1 MSSPS
6 TGGPRN
12 CVGGDSPVTP
22 QRNPLIV
29 GAGPAGL
36 TAALHLIKGGVTP
49 RVFESSAHVGGL
61 ARTPADGDWRVD
73 PGGHRFFTQN
83 EAVSELWRQLLPAD
97 QWTVVPRRSAM
108 FVDGEFVRYPLRGR
122 DLLRHGGITN
132 GMRGLGSLMWARM
145 RTGPKVSNDV
155 VNFRDWGTHQF
166 GRRWYTTFFDN
177 YVRKTWLTEP
187 SELASDW
194 ANQRIKPINWRLHPD
209 VGLDAAD
216 VFRYPRQGPGQV
228 WEAAADALHTA
239 GAAPVLNAEVITAK
253 LDSDGWTLTLR
264 DGRTATGDAVFS
276 SMPLQNLIQALEP
289 APPIHIQHIA
299 ARLHHRGLIT
309 VAVALRTRYD
319 IPFNWVYT
327 PGPQFRCGRIQ
338 NYGRWSEDLAPAGW
352 NGTHLGF
359 EYFTDGLIS
368 LWDEDDDD
376 MVRIV
381 AADLRAI
388 GCAVSEIEH
397 IMIWRSQYAY
407 PVHDATRER
416 SVQCIREHLA
426 EHYPSLHPM
435 GRNGTHHYDNQDH
448 AMLSAMQSVEK
459 YFGSDVDPW
468 QANTDRRY
476 HESGLVNG

>member
-1 MSSPS
+1 M
-6 TGGPRN
+6 
-12 CVGGDSPVTP
+12 
-22 QRNPLIV
+22 
-29 GAGPAGL
+29 
-36 TAALHLIKGGVTP
+36 
-49 RVFESSAHVGGL
+49 GGL

-276 SMPLQNLIQALEP
+276 SMPLENLVQALEP
-289 APPIHIQHIA
+289 APPIPIQHIA
-299 ARLHHRGLIT
+299 ARLRHRGLIT
-309 VAVALRTRYD
+309 IAVALRTRYD

-327 PGPQFRCGRIQ
+327 PAPSSGADASRTTAGGRRIWPRP
-338 NYGRWSEDLAPAGW
+338 GGTAP
-352 NGTHLGF
+352 T
-359 EYFTDGLIS
+359 
-368 LWDEDDDD
+368 
-376 MVRIV
+376 
-381 AADLRAI
+381 
-388 GCAVSEIEH
+388 
-397 IMIWRSQYAY
+397 
-407 PVHDATRER
+407 
-416 SVQCIREHLA
+416 
-426 EHYPSLHPM
+426 
-435 GRNGTHHYDNQDH
+435 
-448 AMLSAMQSVEK
+448 
-459 YFGSDVDPW
+459 SDSSTSPTV
-468 QANTDRRY
+468 
-476 HESGLVNG
+476 